1 MILNMSRIE
10 GISPEYML
18 QRSFY
23 QFQNAAP
30 LPRLQEGTIYYN
42 CRKITITNYNFKFI

>member
-30 LPRLQEGTIYYN
+30 LPRLQEGIVYYKN
-42 CRKITITNYNFKFI
+42 LLSQIII